1 MKILVTVLF
10 AAIATSVSAQPVPPP
25 PPLGDKPAAPPRA
38 STAPRVPLG
47 EMKDPEAQIT
57 KGAAEPQVTE
67 RVEGDQ
73 RIQEYRLNGKLYM
86 QRVTP
91 AHGKSYVLMDQKGD
105 GTFTRLEQT
114 FDQQVRVPQW
124 VLWEF

>member
-1 MKILVTVLF
+1 MKTLAAAMLAALPLLV
-10 AAIATSVSAQPVPPP
+10 AAQPVPPP
-25 PPLGDKPAAPPRA
+25 PPLNDRPAAPPRA
-38 STAPRVPLG
+38 ATTHAPLPEIRDV
-47 EMKDPEAQIT
+47 DPQIT
-57 KGAAEPQVTE
+57 KGAQEPQTTE
-67 RVEGDQ
+67 RMEGDT

-91 AHGKSYVLMDQKGD
+91 AHGKTYVLMDNKGD

-114 FDQQVRVPQW
+114 LDQQVRVPQW

>member
-1 MKILVTVLF
+1 MKTLAAALLATLPLLV
-10 AAIATSVSAQPVPPP
+10 AAQPVPPP
-25 PPLGDKPAAPPRA
+25 PPLNDRPAAPPRA
-38 STAPRVPLG
+38 ATTQAPLPEIRDV
-47 EMKDPEAQIT
+47 DPQIT
-57 KGAAEPQVTE
+57 KGAQEPQMTE
-67 RVEGDQ
+67 RVEGDA

-91 AHGKSYVLMDQKGD
+91 AHGKTYVLMDNKGD

-114 FDQQVRVPQW
+114 LDPQIRVPQW